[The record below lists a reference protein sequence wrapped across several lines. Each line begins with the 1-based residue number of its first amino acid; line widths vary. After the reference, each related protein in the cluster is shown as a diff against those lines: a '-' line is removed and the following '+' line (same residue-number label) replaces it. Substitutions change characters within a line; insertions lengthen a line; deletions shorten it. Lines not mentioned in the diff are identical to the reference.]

1 MSRACPRHLVLLLP
15 MLAVLIAWP
24 WPAGAEPQLPD
35 FSYQGRL
42 TQNGA
47 PANGNYDFE
56 FRLFDDAVAGSQV
69 GATLTEPGFPVA
81 DGVFTVALAF
91 SGAFNGEQR
100 WLQVTVNGQVLL
112 PRQAVGAVPVAQF
125 ALSGAITG
133 PAGGDLAGSYPNP
146 VIATGA
152 VTTARLAMG
161 AVNSNRLA
169 DFAVT
174 STKLGTNSVTTAKI
188 VNGAVTS
195 EKIADGA
202 VATARIANGAVTA
215 DKLANGAVTTDR
227 LASGAVTTAKLANG
241 SVTLAKLAAGTGNG
255 NISLVV
261 GAGTCVDVSVG
272 VGGAQPGD
280 LVVLAWGANASVPV
294 NLVLTGHRV
303 VVADQAVVRACNHGA
318 FPVSV
323 NNQQVLIRTL
333 R

>member
-1 MSRACPRHLVLLLP
+1 MSRACPYHLVLLVP
-15 MLAVLIAWP
+15 MLAVLLAWP
-24 WPAGAEPQLPD
+24 WPAGADPQLPD

-47 PANGNYDFE
+47 PANGSFDFE
-56 FRLFDDAVAGSQV
+56 FALFDAAEAGNQV
-69 GATLTEPGFPVA
+69 GATLLEPGFPVA

-91 SGAFNGEQR
+91 PGAFTGEQR
-100 WLQVTVNGQVLL
+100 WLQATVNGQVLL

-125 ALSGAITG
+125 ALSGAIAG

-161 AVNSNRLA
+161 AVNSHRLA

-174 STKLGTNSVTTAKI
+174 NAKLGSSSVTTAKI
-188 VNGAVTS
+188 LNGAVTS

-202 VATARIANGAVTA
+202 VVTARIAN
-215 DKLANGAVTTDR
+215 
-227 LASGAVTTAKLANG
+227 GAVTTAKLANG
-241 SVTLAKLAAGTGNG
+241 SVTLAKLATGTGNG

-303 VVADQAVVRACNHGA
+303 AVADQAVVRACNHGA